1 MRSLFRRRVQIV
13 FVKSVCILFR
23 ELAKEKVFFEGV
35 DERDIMWC
43 WYGCTRA
50 RQQHNISVIIVLL
63 LEILENFSL
72 VLVFSGGLETFFSE
86 IEKVIF

>member
-43 WYGCTRA
+43 W
-50 RQQHNISVIIVLL
+50 
-63 LEILENFSL
+63 
-72 VLVFSGGLETFFSE
+72 
-86 IEKVIF
+86 